1 MDLRIEKTY
10 RALFEAFTALLEEH
24 RFEDVTVAMLCKR
37 AMIRRTTF
45 YKHFRDKNT
54 YFAFYIDELMDSLAQ
69 GEDAADGRPVDYKDV
84 RQRRRGIFNDAMRL
98 ILEHEKLMDNI
109 FDSSMMGTMTDII
122 CDRISA
128 SIRERVMSVVDE
140 RALAPVPLEVTA
152 DFVAGG
158 MVRLF
163 KRWWKEGHEDRD
175 FSEMADV
182 VDTLFE
188 RAMTPVPA
196 DVLPALALQ
205 KGASQN
211 GA

>member
-24 RFEDVTVAMLCKR
+24 RFEDVTVAMLCER
-37 AMIRRTTF
+37 ATIRRTTF
-45 YKHFRDKNT
+45 YKHFRDKNA

-69 GEDAADGRPVDYKDV
+69 GEESKGAAPASYDDV

-98 ILEHEKLMDNI
+98 ILAHEKLMDNI

-122 CDRISA
+122 CDRIAA
-128 SIRERVMSVVDE
+128 SIRDRVMSVVDE
-140 RALAPVPLEVTA
+140 RALAPVSLEVTA
-152 DFVAGG
+152 EFVAGG

-163 KRWWKEGHEDRD
+163 ERWWKDGHKDCD
-175 FSEMADV
+175 FREMSDV

-188 RAMTPVPA
+188 RAMTPVPVS
-196 DVLPALALQ
+196 VLPDRIVV
-205 KGASQN
+205 KGRRV
-211 GA
+211 

>member
-24 RFEDVTVAMLCKR
+24 RFEDVTVAMLCER

-45 YKHFRDKNT
+45 YKHFRDKNA
-54 YFAFYIDELMDSLAQ
+54 YFAFYIDELMDSLTQ
-69 GEDAADGRPVDYKDV
+69 GEGFKEGEPIDFADV
-84 RQRRRGIFNDAMRL
+84 RQRRRGIFNDVMTL
-98 ILEHEKLMDNI
+98 IVAHEKLMDNI

-122 CDRISA
+122 CDRIA
-128 SIRERVMSVVDE
+128 TSIRDRVMSVVDE
-140 RALAPVPLEVTA
+140 DALAPVPFEVTA
-152 DFVAGG
+152 EFVAGG

-163 KRWWKEGHEDRD
+163 KRWWKDGHKDDD

-188 RAMTPVPA
+188 RAMTPVGAGSLPV
-196 DVLPALALQ
+196 DVAA
-205 KGASQN
+205 KGQRA
-211 GA
+211 

>member
-140 RALAPVPLEVTA
+140 RAFAPVPLEVTA

-196 DVLPALALQ
+196 NVLPALASQ
-205 KGASQN
+205 KGTSQS

>member
-24 RFEDVTVAMLCKR
+24 RFEDVTVAMLCER

-45 YKHFRDKNT
+45 YKHFRDKNA
-54 YFAFYIDELMDSLAQ
+54 YFAFYIDELMDSLTQDDELTAEEPIDIE
-69 GEDAADGRPVDYKDV
+69 GLRE
-84 RQRRRGIFNDAMRL
+84 RRRGIFNDTMHL

-122 CDRISA
+122 CDRIAA
-128 SIRERVMSVVDE
+128 SIRDRVMSVIDE
-140 RALAPVPLEVTA
+140 RALAPVSLEITA
-152 DFVAGG
+152 EFVAGG

-163 KRWWKEGHEDRD
+163 KRWWKDGHKDRD
-175 FSEMADV
+175 FSEISDV

-188 RAMTPVPA
+188 SAMTPVA
-196 DVLPALALQ
+196 VGALPDRVAA
-205 KGASQN
+205 KGRYA
-211 GA
+211 